1 MNTFLCS
8 NKTQWRL
15 IRTIVQ
21 GIIGVIIA
29 YLDVILGCFDIPNE
43 MRPMIVATVMA
54 VLSPIMSCIKS
65 QGEVITLVG
74 GENDAV
80 TDIEHEMYEPDDEE
94 EDGDD
99 NE

>member
-1 MNTFLCS
+1 MNTFLRS

-15 IRTIVQ
+15 ARTIVQ

-29 YLDVILGCFDIPNE
+29 YLDVILGCLAIPNE

-65 QGEVITLVG
+65 QGEVITLAG
-74 GENDAV
+74 GENDAM
-80 TDIEHEMYEPDDEE
+80 TEIEHELYEPDEE
-94 EDGDD
+94 EDGDED
-99 NE
+99 E

>member
-1 MNTFLCS
+1 MNTFLRS

-29 YLDVILGCFDIPNE
+29 YLDVILGCFAIPNE

-65 QGEVITLVG
+65 QGEVITLAG
-74 GENDAV
+74 GENDAM
-80 TDIEHEMYEPDDEE
+80 TEIEHELYEPDEE
-94 EDGDD
+94 EDGDED
-99 NE
+99 E

>member
-1 MNTFLCS
+1 MNTFLRS
-8 NKTQWRL
+8 NETQWRL

-54 VLSPIMSCIKS
+54 VLSPVMSCIKS
-65 QGEVITLVG
+65 QGEVITLAG
-74 GENDAV
+74 GENDAA
-80 TDIEHEMYEPDDEE
+80 TEIEHELYEPDEE
-94 EDGDD
+94 EDGDED
-99 NE
+99 E

>member
-1 MNTFLCS
+1 MNTFLRS
-8 NKTQWRL
+8 NETHWRL

-29 YLDVILGCFDIPNE
+29 YLDVILGCFAIPNE

-54 VLSPIMSCIKS
+54 ILSPIMSCIKS
-65 QGEVITLVG
+65 QGEVITLAG

-80 TDIEHEMYEPDDEE
+80 TEIEHELYEPDEE
-94 EDGDD
+94 EDGDE

>member
-1 MNTFLCS
+1 MNTFLRS

-15 IRTIVQ
+15 ARTIVQ

-29 YLDVILGCFDIPNE
+29 YLDVILGCLAIPNE

-94 EDGDD
+94 EDGDED
-99 NE
+99 E

>member
-1 MNTFLCS
+1 MNTFLRS

-29 YLDVILGCFDIPNE
+29 YLDVILGCFAIPNE

>member
-15 IRTIVQ
+15 VRTIVQ

-54 VLSPIMSCIKS
+54 VLSPVMSCIKS
-65 QGEVITLVG
+65 QGEVITLAG
-74 GENDAV
+74 GENDAM
-80 TDIEHEMYEPDDEE
+80 TEIEHELYEPDEE
-94 EDGDD
+94 EDGDED
-99 NE
+99 E

>member
-1 MNTFLCS
+1 MNTFLRS

-15 IRTIVQ
+15 ARTIVQ

-54 VLSPIMSCIKS
+54 VLSPVMSCIKS
-65 QGEVITLVG
+65 QGEVITLAG
-74 GENDAV
+74 GENDAM
-80 TDIEHEMYEPDDEE
+80 TEIEHELYEPDEE
-94 EDGDD
+94 EDGDED
-99 NE
+99 E

>member
-15 IRTIVQ
+15 VRTIVQ

-29 YLDVILGCFDIPNE
+29 YLDVILGCLAIPNE

-94 EDGDD
+94 EDGDED
-99 NE
+99 E